1 MKWTSLNDLRE
12 MYLSFFESKGH
23 LRLGSFSLVPE
34 NDKSLLLINAGM
46 APLKKFFTGEE
57 EPPRHR
63 VTTCQKCVRTLD
75 IDNVGKTAR
84 HGTYFEML
92 GNFSFGDYFKKEAL
106 TWAWEFITK
115 VLEMPEDR
123 LWATIYTD
131 DDEAYS
137 IWTKDIGM
145 PANRI
150 VRLGKADNFWE
161 HGSGPCG
168 PCSEIYFDRGEEFG
182 CHSPDCKPGCDCD
195 RYMEFWNN
203 VFTQFNNDG
212 AGNYTELSQKNID
225 TGMGLERLAVV
236 CQGVNSLFDV
246 DTVMNITHKVSDIT
260 GAHYGE
266 SNKRD
271 VSLRVITD
279 HIRSA
284 TFMICDGILPSN
296 EGRGYV
302 LRRLLRRAAR
312 HGKLLGVN
320 EPFLYKIIDTVIHEN
335 ECQYPELREKQQY
348 ITRVV
353 KSEED
358 SFAKTIDSGLQIYNS
373 LLEEHKSK
381 GETVFSGADAFKLY
395 DTYGFPV
402 DMTAE
407 MLVDEGMTLNMDEFK
422 ALMEEQRVRAREA
435 RKALGDLGWEGIDFG
450 LDATP
455 TQFTGYDRLTDTA
468 IVLAIVNGDELAG
481 EISEGCEGIVVM
493 DKTPFYAE
501 MGGQL
506 ADKGVLGFSLEDV
519 EHGQLTRFVV
529 NNVKKD
535 KGNKYLHYGVCE
547 SGSIS
552 VGEEVV
558 ASVDPERRKAVSRAH
573 SATHLLHAALRSV
586 LGDHVHQ
593 AGSLVDADYL
603 RFDFTH
609 FEAMTPKE
617 VAAVEDAV
625 NNAVLDG
632 ADITVSEMSLEDAK
646 NSGATALFGE
656 KYGDVVR
663 VVKMGDFSTELCGG
677 THLDNTAKVGM
688 FHITSEYSVA
698 SGVRRIEAVT
708 GRKYLEMAK
717 HSYMTVARA
726 AESLKAKPGE
736 LLSKAEGFV
745 AEVKNL
751 RQKVEKMKD
760 KILASDVERFLFAAK
775 KIGDF
780 NVLTATRTD
789 LDANDLRKIG
799 DFLRDKDPK
808 IIAVLATATESKVTF
823 TASCGKDA
831 VAAGIKAGDIIK
843 AVCAVAGGKGG
854 GKPDSAMGGG
864 TEVLKMDNALAIVDD
879 LVAEKLG
886 L

>member
-1 MKWTSLNDLRE
+1 
-12 MYLSFFESKGH
+12 
-23 LRLGSFSLVPE
+23 
-34 NDKSLLLINAGM
+34 
-46 APLKKFFTGEE
+46 
-57 EPPRHR
+57 
-63 VTTCQKCVRTLD
+63 
-75 IDNVGKTAR
+75 
-84 HGTYFEML
+84 
-92 GNFSFGDYFKKEAL
+92 
-106 TWAWEFITK
+106 
-115 VLEMPEDR
+115 
-123 LWATIYTD
+123 
-131 DDEAYS
+131 
-137 IWTKDIGM
+137 
-145 PANRI
+145 
-150 VRLGKADNFWE
+150 
-161 HGSGPCG
+161 
-168 PCSEIYFDRGEEFG
+168 
-182 CHSPDCKPGCDCD
+182 
-195 RYMEFWNN
+195 
-203 VFTQFNNDG
+203 
-212 AGNYTELSQKNID
+212 
-225 TGMGLERLAVV
+225 MGLERLAVV

-246 DTVMNITHKVSDIT
+246 DTVMNITHKVSEIT

-373 LLEEHKSK
+373 LLEEHKAK

-455 TQFTGYDRLTDTA
+455 TQFTGYDKLTDTA
-468 IVLAIVNGDELAG
+468 TVLAIVNGDELAG
-481 EISEGCEGIVVM
+481 EISEGCEGIIVM

-506 ADKGVLGFSLEDV
+506 ADKGEIGFSLEDV

-529 NNVKKD
+529 NSVKKD

-552 VGEEVV
+552 VGEEVI

-573 SATHLLHAALRSV
+573 SATHLLHAALRSI

-745 AEVKNL
+745 TEVKNL

-808 IIAVLATATESKVTF
+808 IVAVLATATESKVTF
-823 TASCGKDA
+823 TASCGKEA

-864 TEVLKMDNALAIVDD
+864 TDVLKMDNALAIVDD